1 MTTVGHTVPVSVTL
15 SISVCVPISTHPV
28 LVVVALTTA
37 QAVTQEAYADQV
49 HETRV
54 FRVVSKN
61 VSQTVFV
68 VRAASCA
75 EVNEANGHPCCVLNS

>member
-1 MTTVGHTVPVSVTL
+1 MSVPAFT
-15 SISVCVPISTHPV
+15 SVCVPISTHPV

-37 QAVTQEAYADQV
+37 QAVTKEAYADQV

-54 FRVVSKN
+54 FKVLSKN

-68 VRAASCA
+68 VRAASWA
-75 EVNEANGHPCCVLNS
+75 LVYDAKGHPSLVLNS